1 MKTVSVWNPKGGQG
15 KSMVAINLAAAAV
28 DLGLR
33 PVVIDRDEQGT
44 SMLYHQAGNLPF
56 EVLPDYPRSAPDV
69 DLVLVDHMANDRV
82 VPRPPLLV
90 MPVIPKRSQYAAYVE
105 ALKQAENAGKR
116 IITVVTNGDL
126 RREQER
132 AVVLALKQRGA
143 FEIRASGIF
152 SRADNDYRTIYD
164 PALNGAYGIRE
175 RRHEFSAVLA
185 AVLQNQ
191 QGKGLEHAEA

>member
-15 KSMVAINLAAAAV
+15 KSMVAVNLAAAAV

-175 RRHEFSAVLA
+175 RRHEFCAVLA

-191 QGKGLEHAEA
+191 QGKNFDHAEA

>member
-1 MKTVSVWNPKGGQG
+1 
-15 KSMVAINLAAAAV
+15 MVAINLAAAAV
-28 DLGLR
+28 EFGLK

-56 EVLPDYPRSAPDV
+56 EVLPDYPQSAPDV

-82 VPRPPLLV
+82 IPRPPLLV
-90 MPVIPKRSQYAAYVE
+90 MPVIPKRSQYAAYAE
-105 ALKQAENAGKR
+105 ALKQAEGVGKR

-164 PALNGAYGIRE
+164 PALNGAYGVRD
-175 RRHEFSAVLA
+175 RRHEFSAILA

-191 QGKGLEHAEA
+191 QGKDLNHAEA

>member
-15 KSMVAINLAAAAV
+15 KSLVAINLAAAV
-28 DLGLR
+28 VELGLK

-44 SMLYHQAGNLPF
+44 AMLYHQAGNLPF
-56 EVLPDYPRSAPDV
+56 DVLPDYPRSVPDV
-69 DLVLVDHMANDRV
+69 DLVVVDHMANDRV
-82 VPRPPLLV
+82 IPRPPLLV
-90 MPVIPKRSQYAAYVE
+90 MPVIPKRSQYAAYAE
-105 ALKQAENAGKR
+105 ALKQAADAGKH

-164 PALNGAYGIRE
+164 PALNGAYGVRE
-175 RRHEFSAVLA
+175 RRQEFSAILA

-191 QGKGLEHAEA
+191 QRKDLNDAET